1 MKKILLIMTIS
12 LFFGCNSD
20 ENCGEVID
28 KVINNDRFLL
38 VIRFDDGASTSQNE
52 FSGELVDDI
61 EVDQQTFSSFEE
73 GDNYCIK

>member
-1 MKKILLIMTIS
+1 MTIS

-38 VIRFDDGASTSQNE
+38 VIRFDDGTSTSQNE

-61 EVDQQTFSSFEE
+61 EVDEQTFSSFEE

>member
-1 MKKILLIMTIS
+1 MRKILLIMTIS

-38 VIRFDDGASTSQNE
+38 VIRFDDGTSTSQNE

>member
-1 MKKILLIMTIS
+1 MRKILLIMTIS

>member
-1 MKKILLIMTIS
+1 MRKILLIMTIS

-61 EVDQQTFSSFEE
+61 EVDEQTFSSFEE